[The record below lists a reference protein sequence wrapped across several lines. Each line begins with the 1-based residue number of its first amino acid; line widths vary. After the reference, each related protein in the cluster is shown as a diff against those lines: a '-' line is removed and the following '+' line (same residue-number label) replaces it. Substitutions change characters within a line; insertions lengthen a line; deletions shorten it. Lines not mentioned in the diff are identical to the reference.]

1 MNIGKLDRYVRVEK
15 PTVTIDPNFGS
26 QTITWITHTEVWAS
40 VQDVLANRQEATK
53 TDLRLLTRPCKIV
66 MRYDSTIDATMRI
79 VLLDRDNRILQI
91 VSAPAEIGRREA
103 IELIAEEFSA

>member
-15 PTVTIDPNFGS
+15 PTVVKDDTYGS
-26 QTITWITHTEVWAS
+26 ETITWVTHAEVWAS

-53 TDLRLLTRPCKIV
+53 TDLRLLTRPCKVV
-66 MRYDSTIDATMRI
+66 MRYDSTINATMRI

-103 IELIAEEFSA
+103 LEMICEEFSA

>member
-1 MNIGKLDRYVRVEK
+1 MQLGKLDRYIRIEQK
-15 PTVTIDPNFGS
+15 SVTNDPDFGS
-26 QTITWITHTEVWAS
+26 EVITWSTYKDCWAS

-53 TDLRLLTRPCKIV
+53 TDLRLLTRPCKV
-66 MRYDSTIDATMRI
+66 LMRYDSTIDATMRL

-103 IELIAEEFSA
+103 TEFICEEFSA